1 MASSCTPENQD
12 GFPCQSRFPCI
23 TRHSKQVEK
32 CNSERYFLA
41 IGALMHLWSWRLGSL
56 AVHFIF
62 KSTTAAAAIK
72 SRDRVFAPRGAVTL
86 QKLITHKKS
95 DRKAAKCWAAPGKG
109 RHILKSTTFFFS
121 SFVFK
126 SFPPRVL
133 FRPRLAFAS
142 LNFYQKCL
150 VSCMRK

>member
-1 MASSCTPENQD
+1 MVSLS
-12 GFPCQSRFPCI
+12 I

-32 CNSERYFLA
+32 CNSEIFFSHWGVDA
-41 IGALMHLWSWRLGSL
+41 FMVLGSVCL

-126 SFPPRVL
+126 SFPSRVL

-142 LNFYQKCL
+142 LNFLPKMPCFH
-150 VSCMRK
+150 V